1 MFEIQNIL
9 LFMLAGIT
17 LNFTPGPDMMYVITR
32 SVTEGRYAGIASA
45 FGIAG
50 GTIIHT
56 LAVAFGLTGLLLA
69 VPSAYVIIKL
79 VGAAYLVYLGF
90 RTLFKRQKDGSLI
103 SGNKKSIKSIFYQG
117 VLTNVFNPKVALF
130 FLAFLPQFIDPS
142 KGSIALQIILL
153 GLIFNT
159 TGTIVN
165 VIVAITASRLGNK
178 LKTKL
183 NNSSLFK
190 WIAGTVFISLGIRLA
205 LLERK

>member
-205 LLERK
+205 LLESK

>member
-183 NNSSLFK
+183 NNSSVFK